1 MVAYLL
7 QQADTVNPRW
17 DFHLQHTNF
26 QVGSRGFYSFFILC
40 CRRSFPTPRFLSPTL
55 TRAHSSGG
63 DIVFAQQLDA
73 WSEARQRGVHEAAR
87 QYTLGE
93 LWDTRGVATMD
104 GGGYPPGAAGA
115 PPAAMLPYYSG
126 GVPAPS
132 PAPPPYGQAGAPN
145 ATNNATRGTV
155 SIWAGD
161 LDSYM
166 DENFLRNA
174 VAACGWGADITRIK
188 VVRDRFTGAHAGYGF
203 LDAASPDAAARVLQM
218 GSGMP
223 IPGSTRCWRLNMGR
237 SGGGGMAGAGSETN
251 VYVGDLDQSVTEFQ
265 LMSAF
270 RPRYMSTRHAKVV
283 CNDFG
288 VSRGF
293 GFVRFGDAAE
303 AERAVAEMQGFE
315 FNGKPIRLSPANG
328 RGRGGGGGG
337 SNAGGSATN
346 KRPRQTMAPD
356 DPNNTTLFIG
366 GTASHVNEDILWRE
380 FAHFGE
386 IEAVRVP
393 TNKTGFCFVR
403 FKTRDSAVR
412 AKEEMAR
419 AHIVALNP
427 HKPVRLEWATE
438 QIAVRGGP
446 PPSAAASYTP
456 TPANQPQSEYAPAPS
471 TYRVDPVR
479 VPIGGHALV
488 MPQTLVP
495 PPQHLMMGNTGVL
508 THGAAHA
515 HANGMTN
522 GATAVVVPPMEPPAA
537 SAQMPAA
544 SATAVPQ
551 QQQTPA
557 QNVGVEKTDAEPP
570 AKKVARG
577 GGGSSAATG
586 PAADKKDTQAQS
598 QQQSFSW
605 LSPAAAAANSAAN
618 KQ

>member
-1 MVAYLL
+1 MLS
-7 QQADTVNPRW
+7 T
-17 DFHLQHTNF
+17 
-26 QVGSRGFYSFFILC
+26 
-40 CRRSFPTPRFLSPTL
+40 RSFPSPTCHKLPHTHTRTHTLARACTCVSFHTNQRAENYRSDRRHTNNL
-55 TRAHSSGG
+55 TSDSLRAAH
-63 DIVFAQQLDA
+63 ANM
-73 WSEARQRGVHEAAR
+73 E
-87 QYTLGE
+87 
-93 LWDTRGVATMD
+93 
-104 GGGYPPGAAGA
+104 GGGYPQGAAGA
-115 PPAAMLPYYSG
+115 PPPTMLQYYSG
-126 GVPAPS
+126 GVPAPTA
-132 PAPPPYGQAGAPN
+132 APPPYGQGAN
-145 ATNNATRGTV
+145 ATGPSTTTRGGTV

-174 VAACGWGADITRIK
+174 VAACGWGGDITRIK

-237 SGGGGMAGAGSETN
+237 SGGGGISGAGSETN

-270 RPRYMSTRHAKVV
+270 RPRYISTRHAKVV

-293 GFVRFGDAAE
+293 GFVRFGDANE

-328 RGRGGGGGG
+328 RGRNGGSGGNNGG
-337 SNAGGSATN
+337 SNNSGSGSNSNNSGGSATN

-380 FAHFGE
+380 FAHFGD

-403 FKTRDSAVR
+403 FKSRESAVR

-438 QIAVRGGP
+438 QIAVRGSGP
-446 PPSAAASYTP
+446 PSNYNTAPQQQPTP
-456 TPANQPQSEYAPAPS
+456 TSQNQPPQSEYAPAPS

-488 MPQTLVP
+488 MPQTLVAPP
-495 PPQHLMMGNTGVL
+495 PPQHLMMGGTGVL

-515 HANGMTN
+515 HANGLTN
-522 GATAVVVPPMEPPAA
+522 GATAVVVAPMDSAAAAAAA
-537 SAQMPAA
+537 SQAA
-544 SATAVPQ
+544 AHVTS
-551 QQQTPA
+551 QQQTTA
-557 QNVGVEKTDAEPP
+557 SQNVVGMEKNESEPP

-577 GGGSSAATG
+577 GGV
-586 PAADKKDTQAQS
+586 PAAGSGGNGSGGSASVTEKKESQV

-605 LSPAAAAANSAAN
+605 LAATTTSPSGGTSS